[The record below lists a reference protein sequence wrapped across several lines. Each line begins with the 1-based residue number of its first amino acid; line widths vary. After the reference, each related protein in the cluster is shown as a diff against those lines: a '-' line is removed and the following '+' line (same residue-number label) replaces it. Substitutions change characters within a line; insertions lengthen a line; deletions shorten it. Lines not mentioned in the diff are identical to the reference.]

1 MTSEPAAD
9 IVDAEGIHSEAM
21 DGNELGVCVNL
32 ELHHNSENFRLCQFH
47 AESKNSAAR
56 WCLAY
61 FYVFK
66 K

>member
-1 MTSEPAAD
+1 MTSESVAD
-9 IVDAEGIHSEAM
+9 VTDAEEIHSEAM
-21 DGNELGVCVNL
+21 DGNELGVSVNL
-32 ELHHNSENFRLCQFH
+32 ELHHNSKNFRLCQFH

-56 WCLAY
+56 WCLVY